1 MTILIL
7 SVAACWMQFKL
18 LRIPLPLER
27 TSIWVVPLA
36 MLAFGSAVAALPFDW
51 LSPLR
56 RISLAVRNFG
66 IAIVAISAIYFIG
79 EIRDSYFRLWKD
91 GAEVKEAFPA
101 IIAAAREAGV
111 NVVASDWFVTSPLR
125 FYKVLH
131 KVEGIDFVAFEQM
144 KQNPSVYVV
153 VPSRG
158 GGEILRAKD
167 SQVVWRGAISGL
179 AVIARNC
186 DR

>member
-7 SVAACWMQFKL
+7 SVAACWIQFKL

-36 MLAFGSAVAALPFDW
+36 MLSFGSAVAALPFVP
-51 LSPLR
+51 LSSWR
-56 RISLAVRNFG
+56 RISLGVRYLG
-66 IAIVAISAIYFIG
+66 ISIVAISAVYFIG

-91 GAEVKEAFPA
+91 GAEVKEAFPV
-101 IIAAAREAGV
+101 IIGAARRAGV
-111 NVVASDWFVTSPLR
+111 NVVASDSFVTSPLL

-131 KVEGIDFVAFEQM
+131 KVEGIDFIGFGDI
-144 KQNPSVYVV
+144 KQNPCVYVV

-158 GGEILRAKD
+158 GGEILGAKD
-167 SQVVWRGAISGL
+167 SQVVWRGAISGM
-179 AVIARNC
+179 AVVVRNC
-186 DR
+186 NR